1 MYKKLIL
8 LALVWT
14 WILIMLGAYVRL
26 SDAGL
31 GCPDWPGCYG
41 QLSVPETT
49 VAVDRANALYPTQPL
64 EKPKA
69 WKEMVHRY
77 VAGGLGLL
85 IFIIIALAIKN
96 RRCFQK
102 GIGLPLLLGGVLLL
116 QAALGMWTVTLLL
129 KPAIVT
135 AHLLGGMLTFVLLTL
150 LYARQGVAVT
160 FNKISSSHSAL
171 FLAKSAWVVLFLQIA
186 LGGWVSSNYAA
197 LACYDFPH
205 CQGAWIPPMD
215 FRDAFHLFRELG
227 MTAQGTY
234 LSYESMTAIHWLH
247 RVGALIVS
255 SLLILLSLFL
265 WRDKGKRLYAG
276 LLGSLLVVQL
286 GLGIANVLWSLPLG
300 IAVAHN
306 GVAALLL
313 AWITW
318 INVRLSQKST
328 AVVPSVGGNAKMG
341 KQRKTP

>member
-49 VAVDRANALYPTQPL
+49 AAVDRANALYPTQPL

-77 VAGGLGLL
+77 VAGALGIL
-85 IFIIIALAIKN
+85 IFIIIGLAIKN
-96 RRCFQK
+96 RRHFQE
-102 GIGLPLLLGGVLLL
+102 GIGLPLLLGGVLVF

-135 AHLLGGMLTFVLLTL
+135 AHLLGGMLTLVLLTL
-150 LYARQGVAVT
+150 LYARQGVVVT
-160 FNKISSSHSAL
+160 FNKISISHSEL
-171 FLAKSAWVVLFLQIA
+171 FLAKSAWVVLFVQIA

-197 LACYDFPH
+197 LACYDFPY

-215 FRDAFHLFRELG
+215 FQAAFHLFRELG

-234 LSYESMTAIHWLH
+234 LNYESMTAIHWLH
-247 RVGALIVS
+247 RVGALVVS
-255 SLLILLSLFL
+255 SLLILLSVLL
-265 WRDKGKRLYAG
+265 WRDKRKHLYAG
-276 LLGSLLVVQL
+276 LLGSLLVLQL
-286 GLGIANVLWSLPLG
+286 GLGVANVLWSLPLG

-318 INVRLSQKST
+318 INVRLSQKPT
-328 AVVPSVGGNAKMG
+328 ALVP
-341 KQRKTP
+341 T